1 MLTVL
6 PGGYSP
12 LVILKYLKTEARKN
26 KGRDT
31 RSSVCTCMV
40 VSLVFGFGLLEVN
53 GGGVDLG
60 DR

>member
-1 MLTVL
+1 M
-6 PGGYSP
+6 
-12 LVILKYLKTEARKN
+12 ILKYLRTEAREN

-31 RSSVCTCMV
+31 RSSVYTCIV
-40 VSLVFGFGLLEVN
+40 VSLVFGFGLLEIN